1 MLDPLERQALLET
14 RDRLVH
20 RVPLDQL
27 ASRDQQDSQEQPE
40 PRDLRVRM
48 VWEEQL
54 GHQDLL
60 DLLVAPELQE
70 QPVLQAHRV
79 WSVPQ
84 VRLVLRVNRASKV
97 NQVQLVHRVN
107 RVAPVLSGLKDTQE
121 ALVALGPLVHREY
134 VVTLDSP
141 GLVDSLD

>member
-1 MLDPLERQALLET
+1 
-14 RDRLVH
+14 
-20 RVPLDQL
+20 
-27 ASRDQQDSQEQPE
+27 
-40 PRDLRVRM
+40 M

-70 QPVLQAHRV
+70 QPVLQAHRL